1 MNSISL
7 GIVRLIPAVSLLPT
21 AVLLGCVVAPASD
34 TSSVPIARVVTK
46 TEFATG
52 GYINNRTYYP
62 FIGPVTD
69 LALAELWRPTV
80 HYRYAVQFASGR
92 LVSLETTN
100 EAKVGECVWV
110 QLPRESSQL
119 AAFSLGQADLRSGAP
134 CTQLPAIDG

>member
-1 MNSISL
+1 
-7 GIVRLIPAVSLLPT
+7 VRLTSAVSILFT
-21 AVLLGCVVAPASD
+21 ALILGCAVAPTSD

-62 FIGPVTD
+62 LIGPVTD
-69 LALAELWRPTV
+69 IALNELWRPTV
-80 HYRYAVQFASGR
+80 HFRYTVQFGTGR

-100 EAKVGECVWV
+100 DAKVGECVWV

-134 CTQLPAIDG
+134 CAQLPPIDG